1 MFQNRIPSTGKS
13 YRSLLRGKISPLGVI
28 VCLHECRVDDCLS
41 IGGVHKS
48 RKFSLRM
55 NTNSSLVTAA
65 ADVVASFLFTLFAA
79 AIDIVRR
86 LSTRA

>member
-1 MFQNRIPSTGKS
+1 M
-13 YRSLLRGKISPLGVI
+13 
-28 VCLHECRVDDCLS
+28 
-41 IGGVHKS
+41 HKS

-65 ADVVASFLFTLFAA
+65 ADVVASFLFTLFAS

-86 LSTRA
+86 LSS